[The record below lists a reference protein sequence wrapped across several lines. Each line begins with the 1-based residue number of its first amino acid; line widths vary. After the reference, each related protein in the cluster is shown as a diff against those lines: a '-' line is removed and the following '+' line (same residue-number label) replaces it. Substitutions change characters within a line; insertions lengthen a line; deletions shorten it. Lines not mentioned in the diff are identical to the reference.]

1 VACGAAIAPYGLRW
15 YEEPLDP
22 LDYLLHA
29 ALTSRYRC
37 VKSVVSGGT
46 ARLRKV
52 QVCGNHARVE
62 VAFRGEV
69 IS

>member
-29 ALTSRYRC
+29 ALTSRYGPPA
-37 VKSVVSGGT
+37 VSNP
-46 ARLRKV
+46 L
-52 QVCGNHARVE
+52 
-62 VAFRGEV
+62 
-69 IS
+69 